1 MPGMGVRAGLEYPE
15 GNSGGLM
22 TAASR
27 LSSLAALVAA
37 EADGIARAGQV
48 GGWEGRRYAS
58 FQAAQS
64 ALVDE
69 RFKVE
74 TFGNP
79 LAAAFQK
86 ASLRHLLG
94 GKGLPFSAWPPIRT
108 VMAWI

>member
-1 MPGMGVRAGLEYPE
+1 MGVRAGLE
-15 GNSGGLM
+15 SGASALRW
-22 TAASR
+22 AAR
-27 LSSLAALVAA
+27 LVDDLAEQLQRAQRLIRGAWAEEIEAA
-37 EADGIARAGQV
+37 EKDV
-48 GGWEGRRYAS
+48 
-58 FQAAQS
+58 QAAQS